1 MKYKHFKQALLF
13 KVGSVLYKAF
23 APSGRRAKC
32 DDTQGDALGYE
43 FLPLQGVGACR
54 KGAAEIYTTPG
65 AASILLLSILLSA

>member
-1 MKYKHFKQALLF
+1 MPLF

-43 FLPLQGVGACR
+43 LLPLQGVWGKYSFYPLPFR
-54 KGAAEIYTTPG
+54 
-65 AASILLLSILLSA
+65 